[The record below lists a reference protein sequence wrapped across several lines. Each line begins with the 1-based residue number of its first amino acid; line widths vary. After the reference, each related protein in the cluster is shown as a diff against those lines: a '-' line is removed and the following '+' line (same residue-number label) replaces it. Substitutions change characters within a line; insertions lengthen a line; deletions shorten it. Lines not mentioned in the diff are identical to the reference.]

1 MAHCARPDC
10 QRWLPDALA
19 SFGRCGIFI
28 DQYWYCSTRC
38 VEEAVR
44 QRVRDL
50 PAVEPAYVQSW
61 RSAKLGLL
69 LTQQVG
75 LSRATIDGVLGAQE
89 SGGIR
94 MGQRLRRQGLVS
106 TDELL
111 RALATQA
118 GVRYLT
124 AVDPR
129 IVAHRPGELSQDIV
143 RALGIVP
150 IAADAIRREM
160 QVACTA
166 PIPGLAVRALTKLT
180 EWAVEPLLV
189 SDESLPHL
197 IEVYGTKWPR
207 RTAVSGAVCDPLGGP
222 AQVARFAKSRR
233 MVRMLQERCDPY
245 VWVRLNAPG
254 ATADVLMALPE
265 LERGS

>member
-1 MAHCARPDC
+1 M
-10 QRWLPDALA
+10 
-19 SFGRCGIFI
+19 FI
-28 DQYWYCSTRC
+28 DQHWYCSTRC

-50 PAVEPAYVQSW
+50 PRVEPAYVQSW
-61 RSAKLGLL
+61 RRTKLGLL

-75 LSRATIDGVLGAQE
+75 LPRAIIDQALAAQGRAGVP
-89 SGGIR
+89 
-94 MGQRLRRQGLVS
+94 MGETLRRQGLVS

-129 IVAHRPGELSQDIV
+129 IVAHRPGELSQDVV

-150 IAADAIRREM
+150 IAADATRRQM
-160 QVACTA
+160 QVACMA
-166 PIPGLAVRALTKLT
+166 PIPGFAVRALTKLT

-207 RTAVSGAVCDPLGGP
+207 RTAVSGAVCDLLGGP
-222 AQVARFAKSRR
+222 AQVARFTKNWRI
-233 MVRMLQERCDPY
+233 VRMLHERCDPY
-245 VWVRLNAPG
+245 VWVRLDASG
-254 ATADVLMALPE
+254 AIADVLMALPE
-265 LERGS
+265 LEGGS

>member
-1 MAHCARPDC
+1 MAHCARRSC
-10 QRWLPDALA
+10 QSWLPDALA
-19 SFGRCGIFI
+19 TFGRFGIFI
-28 DQYWYCSTRC
+28 DQHWYCSTRC

-50 PAVEPAYVQSW
+50 PPVEPAFVQSW
-61 RSAKLGLL
+61 RRTKLGRL
-69 LTQQVG
+69 LTQQMG
-75 LSRATIDGVLGAQE
+75 LPGAIIDRALGVQE
-89 SGGIR
+89 SAGMP

-124 AVDPR
+124 AVNPR

-150 IAADAIRREM
+150 IAADAIKREM

-166 PIPGLAVRALTKLT
+166 PIPGLAVRALTNLT

-197 IEVYGTKWPR
+197 IEVYGTRWPR
-207 RTAVSGAVCDPLGGP
+207 RSAMSGAVCDLLSGP

-233 MVRMLQERCDPY
+233 IVRMLHERCDPY
-245 VWVRLNAPG
+245 VWVRLDAPG
-254 ATADVLMALPE
+254 ATADVLMALQE
-265 LERGS
+265 TERST

>member
-1 MAHCARPDC
+1 VAHCARHDC

-19 SFGRCGIFI
+19 SFGRFGIFI
-28 DQYWYCSTRC
+28 DQHWYCSTLC

-50 PAVEPAYVQSW
+50 PPVEPAFVQSW
-61 RSAKLGLL
+61 RRTKLGLL
-69 LTQQVG
+69 LTQQMG
-75 LSRATIDGVLGAQE
+75 LSRANIDLALGAQE
-89 SGGIR
+89 GAGLP

-124 AVDPR
+124 AVNPR
-129 IVAHRPGELSQDIV
+129 IVAHRPGELSPDIV

-150 IAADAIRREM
+150 IAADATKRQM

-197 IEVYGTKWPR
+197 IEVYGTKWAR
-207 RTAVSGAVCDPLGGP
+207 RTAVSGAVCDVLGGP

-233 MVRMLQERCDPY
+233 IVRMLHERCDPY
-245 VWVRLNAPG
+245 VWVRLDAAG

-265 LERGS
+265 MEGGS

>member
-1 MAHCARPDC
+1 M
-10 QRWLPDALA
+10 
-19 SFGRCGIFI
+19 FI
-28 DQYWYCSTRC
+28 DQHWYCSTRC

-50 PAVEPAYVQSW
+50 PSVEPAFVQSW
-61 RSAKLGLL
+61 RRTKLGLL

-75 LSRATIDGVLGAQE
+75 LPRAVIDQALDAEE
-89 SGGIR
+89 SAAIP
-94 MGQRLRRQGLVS
+94 MGQRLRRRGLVS
-106 TDELL
+106 SDDLL

-124 AVDPR
+124 AVNPR
-129 IVAHRPGELSQDIV
+129 VVALRPGELSQDIV

-150 IAADAIRREM
+150 IAADATRREM

-197 IEVYGTKWPR
+197 IEVYGTKGPR

-222 AQVARFAKSRR
+222 AQVARFAKNRR

-245 VWVRLNAPG
+245 VWVRLNALG

-265 LERGS
+265 LQGGS